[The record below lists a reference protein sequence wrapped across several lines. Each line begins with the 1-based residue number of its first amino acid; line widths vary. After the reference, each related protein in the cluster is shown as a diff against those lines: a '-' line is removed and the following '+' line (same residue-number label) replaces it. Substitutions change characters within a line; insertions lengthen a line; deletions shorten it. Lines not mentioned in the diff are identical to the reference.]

1 MACRRGG
8 SLALPVDQ
16 GNSLARPVDQEGSL
30 ALPVDQGGSLARP
43 VDQGISL
50 TVPVN
55 QGESLQGDVRV
66 GAKRERTEGTE
77 LESAASK
84 SDGDPPL
91 KRKWLLHRKKA
102 IGRRKD
108 GRKVKHGTYDYLGV
122 RESHGLAPSAPPQQ
136 VLSAVM
142 IDQGQRHCSR
152 WRQAVATMGRTD
164 HL

>member
-1 MACRRGG
+1 
-8 SLALPVDQ
+8 
-16 GNSLARPVDQEGSL
+16 
-30 ALPVDQGGSLARP
+30 
-43 VDQGISL
+43 
-50 TVPVN
+50 VPVN

-77 LESAASK
+77 LESLASK

-91 KRKWLLHRKKA
+91 KRKWLLNRKKA

-108 GRKVKHGTYDYLGV
+108 DRKVKHGTYDYLGV

-142 IDQGQRHCSR
+142 IDQGQRHSAIAPIKSEL
-152 WRQAVATMGRTD
+152 Q
-164 HL
+164 